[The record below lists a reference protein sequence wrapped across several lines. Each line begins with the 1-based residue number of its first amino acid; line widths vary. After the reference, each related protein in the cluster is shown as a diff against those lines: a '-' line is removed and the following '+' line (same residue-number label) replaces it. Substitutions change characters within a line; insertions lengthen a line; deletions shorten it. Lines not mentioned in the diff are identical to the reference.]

1 MQIACTYESML
12 LISAIKFDYVNL
24 VMAGLALG
32 NKVEQR
38 AWGGIGYP
46 LTEAMILNNVDIVNL
61 LLLVPNINVNVR
73 QK

>member
-1 MQIACTYESML
+1 
-12 LISAIKFDYVNL
+12 
-24 VMAGLALG
+24 MAGLALG